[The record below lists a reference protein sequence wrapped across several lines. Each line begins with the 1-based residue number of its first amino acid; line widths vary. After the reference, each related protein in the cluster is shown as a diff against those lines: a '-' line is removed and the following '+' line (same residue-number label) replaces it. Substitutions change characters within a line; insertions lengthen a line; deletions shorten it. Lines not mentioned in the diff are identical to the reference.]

1 MNPPPNLTDQEN
13 RSIETYF
20 GYSYQDKSIED
31 NTKRIL
37 THILKH
43 WNVNKEVTRPSAH
56 AMAPAE
62 SVALKVYSIELK
74 YYFLSFLI
82 DSQSDSLYVEI
93 FP

>member
-1 MNPPPNLTDQEN
+1 MNPPPKLTDQEK

-20 GYSYQDKSIED
+20 GYSSQDKSIED

-43 WNVNKEVTRPSAH
+43 WNVNKEVTHPSAH